1 MKTFELLTAFGA
13 LLGILPPLSK
23 WLSDRSSLAK
33 RRQAFQDCKSHAEFL
48 DTWLRAQDLVSTPE
62 RMEELKSEINNKLHS
77 LIKDYFNLLTH
88 KEIEKPEVPAV
99 LSLLKRMFLAY
110 WPHNFSG
117 WVFHIVFYMLMG
129 MDLMALLGFSI
140 SPDTNNPSLKHLYN
154 NLGQLWALLVIII
167 PMIIIQR
174 FARRADRR

>member
-1 MKTFELLTAFGA
+1 MEIFELLTVVGA
-13 LLGILPPLSK
+13 LLGLLPPLSK

-33 RRQAFQDCKSHAEFL
+33 RRQAFQDCKSHTEFF
-48 DTWLRAQDLVSTPE
+48 DTWLRAQESVSTPE
-62 RMEELKSEINNKLHS
+62 RIEELKSEVSNMLDS
-77 LIKDYFNLLTH
+77 LIKDYSNLLTH

-117 WVFHIVFYMLMG
+117 WVFHILFYMLMG
-129 MDLMALLGFSI
+129 MGLMALVGFSI
-140 SPDTNNPSLKHLYN
+140 SLDTNNPSLKHLYS

-167 PMIIIQR
+167 PMIITQR
-174 FARRADRR
+174 FARRADR